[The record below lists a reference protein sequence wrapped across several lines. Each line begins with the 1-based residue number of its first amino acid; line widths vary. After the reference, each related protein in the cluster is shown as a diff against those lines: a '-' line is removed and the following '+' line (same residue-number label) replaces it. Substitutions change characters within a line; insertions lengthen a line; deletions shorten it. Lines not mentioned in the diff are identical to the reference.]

1 MLRYVTTGIDSSTE
15 SVAAAHWAAREA
27 LRRGVPLRLV
37 HAWTWHPRPAPSVP
51 ADSSEHAWAEQ
62 TLDRTADSVRA
73 AHPGLA
79 VDRRL
84 VSGTAVAALLTE
96 AGQSELLVLG
106 SRGLSGLAGFMTGS
120 VSQRV
125 VAGSA
130 CPVVLVRSGEGSTDE
145 HLPVLDGVSPDEIS
159 KTPYR
164 DVLLGL
170 GTRHPCDELLEFAF
184 TAARLRGADLRVA
197 HAFRV
202 PAAQAADGPWEP
214 VPGPGPGSG
223 PEPEPLAAREHTV
236 IAVLRPWC
244 EKFPEVSVTATVCE
258 GRAATELVRASAGAS
273 LVVVGRRTR
282 DGRFGTHLGPVAH
295 AVLHHVGCPVAVV
308 PHA

>member
-27 LRRGVPLRLV
+27 IRRGVPLRLV
-37 HAWTWHPRPAPSVP
+37 HAWKWHPRPAPSIP
-51 ADSSEHAWAEQ
+51 ADRSEHSWAEQ
-62 TLDRTADSVRA
+62 TLDRTADSVCA

-79 VDRRL
+79 LDRRL
-84 VSGTAVAALLTE
+84 VSGAAAAALLTE
-96 AGQSELLVLG
+96 AERSELLVLG
-106 SRGLSGLAGFMTGS
+106 SRRLGGLAGFMTGS

-125 VAGSA
+125 VAGST
-130 CPVVLVRSGEGSTDE
+130 CPVVLVRSGEGSADE
-145 HLPVLDGVSPDEIS
+145 HLPAPDGVSPDEIS

-164 DVLLGL
+164 DVVLGL
-170 GTRHPCDELLEFAF
+170 DIWQPCDELAEFAF
-184 TAARLRGADLRVA
+184 TAARLRDTDLRVV
-197 HAFRV
+197 HAFGG
-202 PAAQAADGPWEP
+202 PAAQAAGGPWDP
-214 VPGPGPGSG
+214 VPGPRA
-223 PEPEPLAAREHTV
+223 EPLAAREHTV
-236 IAVLRPWC
+236 IAVLRRWC

-282 DGRFGTHLGPVAH
+282 DGRFSTHLGPVAH
-295 AVLHHVGCPVAVV
+295 AVLHHVGCPVTVV